1 MTIESEYEESR
12 WESIGMLFEGQHP
25 TIRKGFLWGHPLAPT
40 MGVAGALL
48 EFSDHIEWEHRTPL
62 TIEMEDDPSDHTI
75 DTNNTNSIS
84 NSSAVC
90 AVVRCIDDHPGVV
103 ASGHYVWPSSLL
115 LCDYLIWNR
124 YSKRCC
130 HDFEVLGDRST
141 HRAPQMDENESKTLA
156 HGVTRDHS
164 WGMPIQSVL
173 ELGSGSG
180 ILSIVASQIFRD
192 TLDVVVVTDHD
203 PTTLERARENHES
216 TFEVLHGI
224 GAQQTIRTE
233 FLPLEWGSQSEWEQ
247 VANCLGSFR
256 LEDSRDDKQRP
267 PTTGSQ
273 TCFDLVLGSD
283 LIDRAEVVDPLFCT
297 INSALGRMTDTNNH
311 YGTAN
316 GAFLLAQ
323 SFAYDAET
331 EAEIDRV
338 CNRFQLVR
346 RVLYDKYMD
355 PNDLGG
361 CNGENPR
368 ISPRAYAKIQE
379 FRRIQD

>member
-1 MTIESEYEESR
+1 MTIESEYEDSR
-12 WESIGMLFEGQHP
+12 WECIGMLFEGQHP
-25 TIRKGFLWGHPLAPT
+25 TIRKGFFWEHPLAPT
-40 MGVAGALL
+40 TGNAGALL
-48 EFSDHIEWEHRTPL
+48 EFPDHIEWEHRTSL
-62 TIEMEDDPSDHTI
+62 KIEMEDNPSDHTV

-84 NSSAVC
+84 NPSAVC

-103 ASGHYVWPSSLL
+103 ASGHYVWPSSLF

-124 YSKRCC
+124 YSQRCC
-130 HDFEVLGDRST
+130 HYFEVLGEGST
-141 HRAPQMDENESKTLA
+141 HRAPHMDENESKTLA
-156 HGVTRDHS
+156 HSVTRDHS
-164 WGMPIQSVL
+164 WGMPIRSVL

-203 PTTLERARENHES
+203 PTTLERARENHAS

-233 FLPLEWGSQSEWEQ
+233 FLQLEWGSQLEWEQ
-247 VANCLGSFR
+247 VVHCLGSFR
-256 LEDSRDDKQRP
+256 LEESREDKQRSS
-267 PTTGSQ
+267 TTSGQPS
-273 TCFDLVLGSD
+273 FDLVLGSD
-283 LIDRAEVVDPLFCT
+283 LIDRVEVVEPLFST

-331 EAEIDRV
+331 ETEINRV

-346 RVLYDKYMD
+346 RVLHDKYMD
-355 PNDLGG
+355 PNGPGD
-361 CNGENPR
+361 CNEKNPR
-368 ISPRAYAKIQE
+368 TSTRAYSKIQE
-379 FRRIQD
+379 FRRLQD